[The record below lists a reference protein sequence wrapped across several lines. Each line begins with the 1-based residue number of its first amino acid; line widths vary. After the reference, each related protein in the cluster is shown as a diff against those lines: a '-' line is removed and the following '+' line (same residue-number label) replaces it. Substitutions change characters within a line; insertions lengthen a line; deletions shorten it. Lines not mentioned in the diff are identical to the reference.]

1 MRDEQ
6 VRRYSRHIMLPDI
19 GGLGQTAIMVSSA
32 KLVLRES
39 EPTAEIVAGS
49 YLAAG
54 GIGKLVVPQS
64 SDQQRATIASRGPD
78 TQVVAEGDGREVAL
92 APRPSW
98 WPSTEGDAVA
108 LAYYRGSVAAAAF
121 LSDVVSRT

>member
-32 KLVLRES
+32 RLVLRES
-39 EPTAEIVAGS
+39 EATAELVAGS
-49 YLAAG
+49 FLVAG

-64 SDQQRATIASRGPD
+64 TEQQRATLAARGPD
-78 TQVVAEGDGREVAL
+78 TRVVDDGVGREVML
-92 APRPSW
+92 APTPAW
-98 WPSTEGDAVA
+98 WPATDGDMVA
-108 LAYYRGSVAAAAF
+108 LSYWRGSIAATAF
-121 LSDVVSRT
+121 MADVVSRT